1 MSITHLLKDR
11 SKNIILLMSLY
22 VFFLPLRNHI
32 SSVIGFL
39 LFLNFFFDKQVN
51 LKAKLKILI
60 ENKIA
65 ILSISLY
72 ILHIIGLLYTSNF
85 KYAGLDLEIKLPL
98 LIIPLTLF
106 SEKTIETN
114 DIKKIFQF
122 FTLGNLVTILY
133 CSIYAVYSYGQT
145 NSISVFFYNNLSRF
159 MHPSYFSM
167 YLGFNVIIVLQSIT
181 ALTKNKHVNKKKISY
196 LFILCTV
203 FLIFITLLSSKA
215 GILIVGICSII
226 ITIREIFK
234 RKFYLVIYFTS
245 ILSILI
251 FILLT
256 NQNTTTSKR
265 FTEAKNELITNK
277 SKKPEEKVGSSDTRM
292 EVWKASTQLLKN
304 HYLIGVGTG
313 DVKDELIKQYKKNNF
328 ILGVQ
333 NNFNC
338 HNQFLQFFLIIGI
351 IGLVIFTLI
360 IIISIVSGIQSKN
373 SILLYFLIFIT
384 LNMLMESIL
393 ESKAGVEFYAFFL
406 PFLVKNNYKIE
417 E

>member
-1 MSITHLLKDR
+1 MSNTDLLKDR

-39 LFLNFFFDKQVN
+39 LFLHFFFDKQVN
-51 LKAKLKILI
+51 LKSKFKILF

-72 ILHIIGLLYTSNF
+72 FLHIIGLLYTSNF

-98 LIIPLTLF
+98 LIIHLTLF

-122 FTLGNLVTILY
+122 YTLGNLVTILY
-133 CSIYAVYSYGQT
+133 CSIYAFYSYGQT
-145 NSISVFFYNNLSRF
+145 NSITVFFYNNLSRF
-159 MHPSYFSM
+159 MHPTYFSM
-167 YLGFNVIIVLQSIT
+167 YLGFNVIIILQSIT
-181 ALTKNKHVNKKKISY
+181 ALTKDKHVNKKKISL
-196 LFILCTV
+196 LFILCTI

-215 GILIVGICSII
+215 GILIVGICTII

-256 NQNTTTSKR
+256 NQNATTSKR
-265 FTEAKNELITNK
+265 FTDAKNELITNK
-277 SKKPEEKVGSSDTRM
+277 SKKSEEKVGSSDTRI
-292 EVWKASTQLLKN
+292 EVWKATSQLIKN
-304 HYLIGVGTG
+304 NYLIGVGTG
-313 DVKDELIKQYKKNNF
+313 DIKDELSKQYQKNNF
-328 ILGVQ
+328 NLGFQ

-338 HNQFLQFFLIIGI
+338 HNQYLQFFLLFGI
-351 IGLVIFTLI
+351 IGLVIFLSIIFLSLKNGFQTKNTLLIQFI
-360 IIISIVSGIQSKN
+360 I
-373 SILLYFLIFIT
+373 LIA
-384 LNMLMESIL
+384 LNMLMESML
-393 ESKAGVEFYAFFL
+393 ESKAGVEFYAFFI
-406 PFLVKNNYKIE
+406 PFLAKNNYKIE
-417 E
+417 G

>member
-11 SKNIILLMSLY
+11 SKNIILLLSLY

-39 LFLNFFFDKQVN
+39 LFLHFFFDKQVS
-51 LKAKLKILI
+51 LKDKFKILL

-72 ILHIIGLLYTSNF
+72 FLHIIGLIYTTNY

-106 SEKTIETN
+106 SENTIETK

-133 CSIYAVYSYGQT
+133 CLMYAIFSFSQT
-145 NSISVFFYNNLSRF
+145 NSITVFFYNNLSRF

-167 YLGFNVIIVLQSIT
+167 YLGFNVIIFLQSIT
-181 ALTKNKHVNKKKISY
+181 ALTQEKQVNKKKISL
-196 LFILCTV
+196 LFILSTI

-215 GILIVGICSII
+215 GILISGICFMI
-226 ITIREIFK
+226 ITIREIYK
-234 RKFYLVIYFTS
+234 RKFHLLIYFTS
-245 ILSILI
+245 LLSILI

-256 NQNTTTSKR
+256 NQNATTSKR
-265 FTEAKNELITNK
+265 FADAKNELITDK
-277 SKKPEEKVGSSDTRM
+277 SKKPEEKVGSSDTRI
-292 EVWKASTQLLKN
+292 EVWKATTQLLKN

-313 DVKDELIKQYKKNNF
+313 DIKDELSKQYEKNNF

-351 IGLVIFTLI
+351 IGLVVFTLI
-360 IIISIVSGIQSKN
+360 IIISFISGVQSKN
-373 SILLYFLIFIT
+373 IILLYFLLFIT

-393 ESKAGVEFYAFFL
+393 ETKAGVEFYAFFI